1 MSPTPPPTT
10 GHKAPLGV
18 WLGLAFAVCIDTVV
32 QLVWSR
38 AATDALGEGT
48 MATLLGMLSHPL
60 FYAML
65 GLYAMQFI
73 NWMIVLSKA
82 DLSFAQPI
90 TACSYVLTAA
100 GSAYFLADRVTPLRM
115 AGIALIL
122 IGVWL
127 ISGTT
132 HHTGAPSMVH
142 PVTDSLED
150 SP

>member
-1 MSPTPPPTT
+1 MSGVPPPAT
-10 GHKAPLGV
+10 GHKVPTGV

-32 QLVWSR
+32 QLVWSK
-38 AATDALGEGT
+38 AATEAQSEAVFGT
-48 MATLLGMLSHPL
+48 LMGMFSHPL
-60 FYAML
+60 LYAML
-65 GLYAMQFI
+65 GMYAMQFV

-100 GSAYFLADRVTPLRM
+100 GSAYFLADRITPLRM

-127 ISGTT
+127 ISRTT

>member
-32 QLVWSR
+32 QLVWSK
-38 AATDALGEGT
+38 AATDASSEATL
-48 MATLLGMLSHPL
+48 ATLLGMFSHPL

-65 GLYAMQFI
+65 GLYAMQFV

>member
-1 MSPTPPPTT
+1 MPLVPPPTT
-10 GHKAPLGV
+10 GHKTPLGV
-18 WLGLAFAVCIDTVV
+18 WLGLAFAVCIDTAV
-32 QLVWSR
+32 QLIWSKT
-38 AATDALGEGT
+38 ATDALGDDALG
-48 MATLLGMLSHPL
+48 TLLGMFSHPL
-60 FYAML
+60 LYLML
-65 GLYAMQFI
+65 GMYAMQFV

-100 GSAYFLADRVTPLRM
+100 GSAYFLADRVTPLRI

-142 PVTDSLED
+142 PVTDSLDD

>member
-1 MSPTPPPTT
+1 MSPASPPTT
-10 GHKAPLGV
+10 GHKVPLGV
-18 WLGLAFAVCIDTVV
+18 WLGLIFAVCIDTVV
-32 QLVWSR
+32 QLVWSK
-38 AATDALGEGT
+38 AATDVLGDGALD
-48 MATLLGMLSHPL
+48 TLLGMFAHPL
-60 FYAML
+60 LYAML
-65 GLYAMQFI
+65 GMYAMQFV

-100 GSAYFLADRVTPLRM
+100 GSAYFLADRVTPLRI
-115 AGIALIL
+115 AGISLIL

-127 ISGTT
+127 ISRTT

-142 PVTDSLED
+142 PVTDALED

>member
-1 MSPTPPPTT
+1 MSPVPPPAA
-10 GHKAPLGV
+10 GHKAPPGV

-32 QLVWSR
+32 QLVWSK
-38 AATDALGEGT
+38 AATEALGEDTLGT
-48 MATLLGMLSHPL
+48 FMSMFTHPLLYLMLGM
-60 FYAML
+60 
-65 GLYAMQFI
+65 YAMQFV

-100 GSAYFLADRVTPLRM
+100 GSAYFLADRVTPLRI
-115 AGIALIL
+115 AGISLIMV
-122 IGVWL
+122 GVWL
-127 ISGTT
+127 ISGTK

-142 PVTDSLED
+142 PVTDSLDE

>member
-1 MSPTPPPTT
+1 MSPVPPPAT
-10 GHKAPLGV
+10 GHKAPPGV

-32 QLVWSR
+32 QLVWSKT
-38 AATDALGEGT
+38 ATDALGEDTLGT
-48 MATLLGMLSHPL
+48 FMGMFTHPLLYVMLGM
-60 FYAML
+60 
-65 GLYAMQFI
+65 YAMQFV

-100 GSAYFLADRVTPLRM
+100 GSAYFLADRITPLRM
-115 AGIALIL
+115 GGIALIL
-122 IGVWL
+122 VGVWL
-127 ISGTT
+127 ISGTK

-142 PVTDSLED
+142 PVTDSLDE

>member
-1 MSPTPPPTT
+1 MSPVPPPTT
-10 GHKAPLGV
+10 EHKVPLGV

-32 QLVWSR
+32 QLVWSK
-38 AATDALGEGT
+38 AATEALGEDTLGT
-48 MATLLGMLSHPL
+48 FMGMFTHPLLYLMLGM
-60 FYAML
+60 
-65 GLYAMQFI
+65 YAMQFV

-100 GSAYFLADRVTPLRM
+100 GSAYFLADRVTPLRI
-115 AGIALIL
+115 AGISLIL

-127 ISGTT
+127 ISRTT
-132 HHTGAPSMVH
+132 HHTGAPSMVR

>member
-1 MSPTPPPTT
+1 MLRVPSSANR
-10 GHKAPLGV
+10 HNVPLGV

-32 QLVWSR
+32 QLVWSKT
-38 AATDALGEGT
+38 ATDALGDGALGT
-48 MATLLGMLSHPL
+48 LMGMFTHPLLYVMLGM
-60 FYAML
+60 
-65 GLYAMQFI
+65 YAMQFV

>member
-1 MSPTPPPTT
+1 MSPTPVLTT
-10 GHKAPLGV
+10 RHTVPLGV

-32 QLVWSR
+32 QLVWSKT
-38 AATDALGEGT
+38 APEALGDS
-48 MATLLGMLSHPL
+48 ALSTLLGMFAHPL
-60 FYAML
+60 LYVML
-65 GLYAMQFI
+65 GMYAMQFV

-100 GSAYFLADRVTPLRM
+100 GSAYFLADRVTTPRM
-115 AGIALIL
+115 VGIALIL

-127 ISGTT
+127 ISGTR